1 MISDGLIL
9 ALIVIG
15 CITVAAWV
23 GRSIVYMI
31 MSSIG
36 MICASLMIYQQT
48 GELLPAVLLFALSF
62 IQIAV
67 LDARSSRA

>member
-1 MISDGLIL
+1 MLSDGLIL

-15 CITVAAWV
+15 CISIAAWV
-23 GRSIVYMI
+23 GRSIPFMI

-36 MICASLMIYQQT
+36 MICASLMVYQQT
-48 GELLPAVLLFALSF
+48 DEILPAALLFALSF

-67 LDARSSRA
+67 VGGRGSRI